1 MFFFFF
7 SSRRRHTRCSR
18 DWSSDVCSSDL
29 LTLTADPQTK
39 AYGAP
44 LPSPL
49 TATVSGF
56 VLGQTLAT
64 SGVTG
69 IASCTTTATPCS
81 TVPFSPYPITCT
93 QGTLTADNYDFTN
106 FVPGNLTVNPALLTI
121 TADNKVKTYGGPLP
135 ALTVSYSGL
144 VNGDTP
150 ATFSGAPNTA
160 PTIATT
166 ATTTSHVGTY
176 GITASAAA
184 DADYTISYAA
194 GTLTVNPALLTD
206 REGDE

>member
-1 MFFFFF
+1 M
-7 SSRRRHTRCSR
+7 
-18 DWSSDVCSSDL
+18 
-29 LTLTADPQTK
+29 
-39 AYGAP
+39 
-44 LPSPL
+44 
-49 TATVSGF
+49 
-56 VLGQTLAT
+56 
-64 SGVTG
+64 
-69 IASCTTTATPCS
+69 ASCTTTAS
-81 TVPFSPYPITCT
+81 QSSHVANSPYAITCT
-93 QGTLTADNYDFTN
+93 QGTLTAYNYDFTN

-184 DADYTISYAA
+184 DADYTMSYAV
-194 GTLTVNPALLTD
+194 GTLTVNPALLTITAD
-206 REGDE
+206 NKVKTYGGPLPALTGSYSRLVNGGTPATFSGAPHTPPTITTTATPTRPRARERFTTKGPAP